1 MTRSIHSLPRRDI
14 IFFLK
19 KRLISKIIHIT
30 STSEIKK
37 YKQFNRPTVICHF
50 KNDKMLKYQYF
61 SEAVQNLDDAQILC
75 GFGEDD
81 VGEPM
86 DTFTVYDSNGI
97 SKTYD
102 GSRRIVHA
110 LTNKYHSYNLF
121 FLLS

>member
-1 MTRSIHSLPRRDI
+1 MIRSTHLLSHRDI

-19 KRLISKIIHIT
+19 KQLISKIIRIT
-30 STSEIKK
+30 STSEIKEHKK
-37 YKQFNRPTVICHF
+37 YNRPTVVCHF

-86 DTFTVYDSNGI
+86 DTFTVYNPNGI
-97 SKTYD
+97 SKTYE
-102 GSRRIVHA
+102 GSRRMI
-110 LTNKYHSYNLF
+110 KIYKRI
-121 FLLS
+121 